1 MPKNTAAQLAESV
14 DKVVAHLNQQGPQL
28 TADEVRAAHRQLDQ
42 AAADGTT
49 ADDVR
54 CYRRS

>member
-1 MPKNTAAQLAESV
+1 MPKNTAESLAESV

-28 TADEVRAAHRQLDQ
+28 TVDEIRAAHQQLDQ

-49 ADDVR
+49 AGDVR

>member
-1 MPKNTAAQLAESV
+1 MPKNTAESLAESV
-14 DKVVAHLNQQGPQL
+14 DKVVAHITGTGPRPSV
-28 TADEVRAAHRQLDQ
+28 DEVRAAHQQLDQ

-49 ADDVR
+49 AGDVR